1 VVCEYNPMACQ
12 QMIIQLYKGVIK
24 VYTNQTNV
32 FENSTAVFEHKDKD
46 QTTGLEISV
55 SIIMC
60 GHQAYKAHI
69 KRKFL
74 RDSLQTMG
82 EI

>member
-12 QMIIQLYKGVIK
+12 QMIIQLYIGVMK

-32 FENSTAVFEHKDKD
+32 FENSTAVVEHKDKD
-46 QTTGLEISV
+46 QATGLEIAESM
-55 SIIMC
+55 ITC
-60 GHQAYKAHI
+60 GHQAWKG
-69 KRKFL
+69 KFP